1 MLKKI
6 KKNQKFYLQRK
17 NICGTLVSAKRNLRL
32 LRRFFLGLK
41 GFIDMK
47 KEFDLGHD
55 KINKLL
61 ISFAIPCVIS
71 MLINSVYN
79 IVDQIF
85 IGKGV
90 GTLGNAAT
98 NVIFPLVI
106 LANAIAGLI
115 GNGAAANLSLKL
127 GEKKENEARK
137 SVGSSITLTFIIAI
151 LFSGVAYVFLPK
163 LVYMFG
169 CTENVYSYALSY
181 GQIVLL
187 GAPFMIIYSVLAS
200 IIRADGNP
208 KYSMIMLVVGAIINI
223 VLDPIFI
230 FGFKMGVFGGG
241 LATVIGQVI
250 SFIIAICYLPKLKS
264 IKLTKED
271 YKINK
276 SVKRTLSLGL
286 SSFITQVTILV
297 LFVFMNNMMTKFGAS
312 SIYGAD
318 IPLSVYGVISK
329 INSLYIS
336 FVLGVSIGAQPIIGF
351 NYGAGN
357 LLRVKEILRKVL
369 MINFAVG
376 IIFNLIFIFF
386 PSQIAGVFIS
396 PDDANYTLF
405 MDFATL
411 MCHSFLLVCAFN
423 AMEMTT
429 SIVVQSLG
437 NVLLATAVSFI
448 RQIILFIPLA
458 LLLSLVF
465 NKGLEGIL
473 YAGCLADSITFI
485 IAGLIFT
492 SEYKKLGT
500 YSAKENEETDTV
512 IPKTYMGQKVVI
524 TISREYGSGGR
535 YVGELLA
542 RNLGIPFYDKNLI
555 TLSAKES
562 GLAPKYVKEQEQTLE
577 GPQSNDDLLYIATT
591 KVIKNLYKQG
601 SCVIVGRCGNYI
613 LKDKKDVLRV
623 YLYSS
628 MEDKI
633 NRVTKYYHIEKDK
646 AVSMINKI
654 NKERKKHYKY
664 YTNTNLDDY
673 NNYDIVIDTSKFG
686 VEETAKI
693 LEQIITKIK

>member
-1 MLKKI
+1 
-6 KKNQKFYLQRK
+6 
-17 NICGTLVSAKRNLRL
+17 
-32 LRRFFLGLK
+32 
-41 GFIDMK
+41 MK
-47 KEFDLGHD
+47 KEFDLGRD

-127 GEKKENEARK
+127 GEKKESEARA
-137 SVGSSITLTFIIAI
+137 SIGSSITLTFIISI
-151 LFSGVAYVFLPK
+151 LFAVLAYIFLPK

-169 CTENVYSYALSY
+169 CTENVYNYALSY
-181 GQIVLL
+181 GKIILV
-187 GAPFMIIYSVLAS
+187 GAPFMIIYSVLSS

-208 KYSMIMLVVGAIINI
+208 RYSMIMLVVGAIINI
-223 VLDPIFI
+223 ILDPVFI
-230 FGFKMGVFGGG
+230 FGFNMGVFGGG

-250 SFIIAICYLPKLKS
+250 SFIIALCYLPKIKS
-264 IKLTKED
+264 VKLERED
-271 YKINK
+271 FKINK
-276 SVKRTLSLGL
+276 SILRTLSLGL
-286 SSFITQVTILV
+286 SSFITQATILV
-297 LFVFMNNMMTKFGAS
+297 LFVFMNNMMTKFGAMS
-312 SIYGAD
+312 KYGAD

-357 LLRVKEILRKVL
+357 LDRVKETLRKVL
-369 MINFAVG
+369 TINFVVG
-376 IIFNLIFIFF
+376 IIFNLIFILF
-386 PSQIAGVFIS
+386 PEQIAGIFIS
-396 PDDANYTLF
+396 SEDASYTLF
-405 MDFATL
+405 MEFAKL
-411 MCHSFLLVCAFN
+411 MCHSFLLVCALN

-437 NVLLATAVSFI
+437 NVIKATAVSFI

-458 LLLSLVF
+458 LLLSMAF
-465 NKGLEGIL
+465 NLGLNGIL
-473 YAGCLADSITFI
+473 YAGCLADSITFV
-485 IAGLIFT
+485 IAGIIFIG
-492 SEYKKLGT
+492 EYRRLGT
-500 YSAKENEETDTV
+500 YSKEEKLENDAV
-512 IPKTYMGQKVVI
+512 IPETYKGKKVVI

-542 RNLGIPFYDKNLI
+542 KSLGIPFYDKNLI

-562 GLAPKYVKEQEQTLE
+562 GLATEYVKKNEQTLE
-577 GPQSNDDLLYIATT
+577 GPQTTDDLLYIATT
-591 KVIKNLYKQG
+591 KVIEKLYKKG
-601 SCVIVGRCGNYI
+601 SCVIVGRCGNFI
-613 LKDKKDVLRV
+613 LKDKKDVLKV

-628 MEDKI
+628 LGDKI
-633 NRVTKYYHIEKDK
+633 NRVTKYYNIDKDK
-646 AVSMINKI
+646 ALNTINKV

-664 YTNTNLDDY
+664 YTNTTLDDY
-673 NNYDIVIDTSKFG
+673 NNYDLVLDVSKFG
-686 VEETAKI
+686 VEKTAD
-693 LEQIITKIK
+693 IISNIVKNN

>member
-1 MLKKI
+1 
-6 KKNQKFYLQRK
+6 
-17 NICGTLVSAKRNLRL
+17 
-32 LRRFFLGLK
+32 
-41 GFIDMK
+41 MK
-47 KEFDLGHD
+47 KEFDLGRD

-127 GEKKENEARK
+127 GEKKETEARA
-137 SVGSSITLTFIIAI
+137 SIGSSITLSFIISILFAI
-151 LFSGVAYVFLPK
+151 LAYIFLPK

-181 GQIVLL
+181 GRIVLI
-187 GAPFMIIYSVLAS
+187 GAPFMIIYSVLSS

-223 VLDPIFI
+223 VLDPVFI
-230 FGFKMGVFGGG
+230 FVFNMGVFGGG

-250 SFIIAICYLPKLKS
+250 SFIIALCYLPK
-264 IKLTKED
+264 I
-271 YKINK
+271 K
-276 SVKRTLSLGL
+276 SVKLEREDFKINNSVLRTLSLGL
-286 SSFITQVTILV
+286 SSFITQATILV
-297 LFVFMNNMMTKFGAS
+297 LFVFMNNMMTKFGAMS
-312 SIYGAD
+312 KYGAD

-336 FVLGVSIGAQPIIGF
+336 FVLGVSIGTQPVIGF

-357 LLRVKEILRKVL
+357 LERVKETLRKVL
-369 MINFAVG
+369 TINFVVG
-376 IIFNLIFIFF
+376 IIFNLIFILF
-386 PSQIAGVFIS
+386 PEQIAGIFIS
-396 PDDANYTLF
+396 SEDISYALF
-405 MDFATL
+405 MEFAKL
-411 MCHSFLLVCAFN
+411 MCHSFLLACALN

-437 NVLLATAVSFI
+437 NVVKATAVSFI

-458 LLLSLVF
+458 FLLSMGF
-465 NKGLEGIL
+465 NKGLNGIL
-473 YAGCLADSITFI
+473 YAGCLADSLTFVIASI
-485 IAGLIFT
+485 IFIG
-492 SEYKKLGT
+492 EYKKLGI
-500 YSAKENEETDTV
+500 YSTKEKEENDAV
-512 IPKTYMGQKVVI
+512 IPKTYKGKKIVV

-542 RNLGIPFYDKNLI
+542 KNLGIPFYDKNLI
-555 TLSAKES
+555 ILSAKES
-562 GLAPKYVKEQEQTLE
+562 GLATEYVKKNEQTLE
-577 GPQSNDDLLYIATT
+577 GPQTTDDLLYIATT
-591 KVIKNLYKQG
+591 KVIEKLYKKG
-601 SCVIVGRCGNYI
+601 SCVIVGRCGNFI
-613 LKDKKDVLRV
+613 LKNKKDVLKV

-628 MEDKI
+628 LDDKI
-633 NRVTKYYHIEKDK
+633 NRVTKYYNIDKDK
-646 AVSMINKI
+646 ALNTINKV

-664 YTNTNLDDY
+664 YTNTILDDY
-673 NNYDIVIDTSKFG
+673 NNYDLVLDVSKFG
-686 VEETAKI
+686 VEKTAD
-693 LEQIITKIK
+693 IISNIIKNS

>member
-1 MLKKI
+1 
-6 KKNQKFYLQRK
+6 
-17 NICGTLVSAKRNLRL
+17 
-32 LRRFFLGLK
+32 
-41 GFIDMK
+41 MK
-47 KEFDLGHD
+47 KEFDLGRD

-127 GEKKENEARK
+127 GEKKETEARA
-137 SVGSSITLTFIIAI
+137 SIGSSITLTFIVSI
-151 LFSGVAYVFLPK
+151 LFAVLAYIFLPK

-169 CTENVYSYALSY
+169 CTENVYEYAISY
-181 GQIVLL
+181 GKIILV
-187 GAPFMIIYSVLAS
+187 GAPFMIIYSVLSS

-223 VLDPIFI
+223 VLDPVFI
-230 FGFKMGVFGGG
+230 FGFNMGVFGGG

-250 SFIIAICYLPKLKS
+250 SFIIALCYLPK
-264 IKLTKED
+264 I
-271 YKINK
+271 K
-276 SVKRTLSLGL
+276 SVKLEREDFKINNSVLRTLSLGL

-297 LFVFMNNMMTKFGAS
+297 LFVFMNNMMTKFGAMS
-312 SIYGAD
+312 KYGAD

-357 LLRVKEILRKVL
+357 LERVKETLRKVL
-369 MINFAVG
+369 TINFVVG
-376 IIFNLIFIFF
+376 IIFNLIFILF
-386 PSQIAGVFIS
+386 PEQIAGIFIS
-396 PDDANYTLF
+396 SEDISYALF
-405 MDFATL
+405 MEFAKL
-411 MCHSFLLVCAFN
+411 MCHSFLLACALN

-437 NVLLATAVSFI
+437 NVVKATAVSFI

-458 LLLSLVF
+458 FLLSMGF
-465 NKGLEGIL
+465 NLGLNGIL
-473 YAGCLADSITFI
+473 YAGCLADSLTFVIASI
-485 IAGLIFT
+485 IFIG
-492 SEYKKLGT
+492 EYKKLGI
-500 YSAKENEETDTV
+500 YSAKEKEENDAV
-512 IPKTYMGQKVVI
+512 IPKTYKGKKIVV

-542 RNLGIPFYDKNLI
+542 KNLGIPFYDKNLI
-555 TLSAKES
+555 ILSAKES
-562 GLAPKYVKEQEQTLE
+562 GLATEYVKKNEQTLE
-577 GPQSNDDLLYIATT
+577 GPQTTDDLLYIATT
-591 KVIKNLYKQG
+591 KVIEKLYKKG
-601 SCVIVGRCGNYI
+601 SCVIVGRCGNFI
-613 LKDKKDVLRV
+613 LKNKKDVLKV

-628 MEDKI
+628 LDDKI
-633 NRVTKYYHIEKDK
+633 NRVTKYYNIDKDK
-646 AVSMINKI
+646 ALNTINKV

-664 YTNTNLDDY
+664 YTNTILDDY
-673 NNYDIVIDTSKFG
+673 NNYDLVLDVSKFG
-686 VEETAKI
+686 VEKTAD
-693 LEQIITKIK
+693 IISNIIKNS

>member
-1 MLKKI
+1 
-6 KKNQKFYLQRK
+6 
-17 NICGTLVSAKRNLRL
+17 
-32 LRRFFLGLK
+32 
-41 GFIDMK
+41 MK
-47 KEFDLGHD
+47 KEFDLGRD

-127 GEKKENEARK
+127 GEKKETEARA
-137 SVGSSITLTFIIAI
+137 SIGSSITLTFIVSI
-151 LFSGVAYVFLPK
+151 LFAVLAYIFLPK

-181 GQIVLL
+181 GKIILV
-187 GAPFMIIYSVLAS
+187 GAPFMIIYSVLSS

-223 VLDPIFI
+223 VLDPVFI
-230 FGFKMGVFGGG
+230 FGFNMGVFGGG

-250 SFIIAICYLPKLKS
+250 SFIIALCYLPK
-264 IKLTKED
+264 I
-271 YKINK
+271 K
-276 SVKRTLSLGL
+276 SVKLEREDFKINNSVLRTLSLGL
-286 SSFITQVTILV
+286 SSFITQATILV
-297 LFVFMNNMMTKFGAS
+297 LFVFMNNMMTKFGAMS
-312 SIYGAD
+312 KYGAD

-357 LLRVKEILRKVL
+357 LERVKETLRKVL
-369 MINFAVG
+369 TINFVVG
-376 IIFNLIFIFF
+376 IIFNLIFILF
-386 PSQIAGVFIS
+386 PEQIAGIFIS
-396 PDDANYTLF
+396 SEDISYALF
-405 MDFATL
+405 MEFAKL
-411 MCHSFLLVCAFN
+411 MCHSFLLACALN

-437 NVLLATAVSFI
+437 NVVKATAVSFI

-458 LLLSLVF
+458 FLLSTGF
-465 NKGLEGIL
+465 NLGLNGIL
-473 YAGCLADSITFI
+473 YAGCLADSLTFVIASI
-485 IAGLIFT
+485 IFIG
-492 SEYKKLGT
+492 EYKKLGI
-500 YSAKENEETDTV
+500 YSTKEKEENDAV
-512 IPKTYMGQKVVI
+512 IPKTYKGKKIVV

-542 RNLGIPFYDKNLI
+542 KNLGIPFYDKNLI
-555 TLSAKES
+555 ILSAKES
-562 GLAPKYVKEQEQTLE
+562 GLATKYVKKNEQTLE
-577 GPQSNDDLLYIATT
+577 GPQTTDDLLYIATT
-591 KVIKNLYKQG
+591 KVIEKLYKKG
-601 SCVIVGRCGNYI
+601 SCVIVGRCGNFI
-613 LKDKKDVLRV
+613 LKNKKDVLKV

-628 MEDKI
+628 LEDKI
-633 NRVTKYYHIEKDK
+633 NRVTKYYNIDKDK
-646 AVSMINKI
+646 ALNTINKV

-664 YTNTNLDDY
+664 YTNTILDDY
-673 NNYDIVIDTSKFG
+673 NNYDLVLDVSKFG
-686 VEETAKI
+686 VEKTAD
-693 LEQIITKIK
+693 IISNIIKNS

>member
-1 MLKKI
+1 
-6 KKNQKFYLQRK
+6 
-17 NICGTLVSAKRNLRL
+17 
-32 LRRFFLGLK
+32 
-41 GFIDMK
+41 MK
-47 KEFDLGHD
+47 KELDLGHD

-61 ISFAIPCVIS
+61 ICFAVPCVIS

-127 GEKKENEARK
+127 GEKKEDEARA
-137 SVGSSITLTFIIAI
+137 SIGASITLTFVISI
-151 LFSGVAYVFLPK
+151 LFAVLAYIFLPK

-169 CTENVYSYALSY
+169 CTENVYNYALSY
-181 GQIVLL
+181 GRIILM
-187 GAPFMIIYSVLAS
+187 GAPFMIIYSVLSS

-208 KYSMIMLVVGAIINI
+208 RYSMIMLVVGAIINI
-223 VLDPIFI
+223 ILDPIFI
-230 FGFKMGVFGGG
+230 FGFNMGVFGGG
-241 LATVIGQVI
+241 LATVIGQII
-250 SFIIAICYLPKLKS
+250 SFIIALCYLPKIKS
-264 IKLTKED
+264 VKLEKD
-271 YKINK
+271 DFKINK
-276 SVKRTLSLGL
+276 SILRTLSLGL
-286 SSFITQVTILV
+286 SSFITQATILV
-297 LFVFMNNMMTKFGAS
+297 LFVFMNNMMTKFGALS
-312 SIYGAD
+312 KYGAD

-336 FVLGVSIGAQPIIGF
+336 FVLGVSIGTQPIIGF

-357 LLRVKEILRKVL
+357 LERVKETLRKVL
-369 MINFAVG
+369 TINFAVG
-376 IIFNLIFIFF
+376 IIFNLIFILF
-386 PSQIAGVFIS
+386 PEQIAGVFIS
-396 PDDANYTLF
+396 SEDVSYALF
-405 MDFATL
+405 MEFATL
-411 MCHSFLLVCAFN
+411 MCHSFLLVCALN

-458 LLLSLVF
+458 LLLSIGF
-465 NKGLEGIL
+465 GFGLNGIL
-473 YAGCLADSITFI
+473 YAGCLADSVTFVVAGI
-485 IAGLIFT
+485 IFVR
-492 SEYKKLGT
+492 EYRKLGV
-500 YSAKENEETDTV
+500 YSKSEKIEQDMV
-512 IPKTYMGQKVVI
+512 IPDTYKGKKIVV

-542 RNLGIPFYDKNLI
+542 KKLGIPFYDKNII

-562 GLAPKYVKEQEQTLE
+562 GLTTEYVKKNEQTLE
-577 GPQSNDDLLYIATT
+577 GPQTTDDLLYIATT
-591 KVIKNLYKQG
+591 KVIKNLYKKG

-613 LKDKKDVLRV
+613 LKDKKDVLKI

-628 MEDKI
+628 LEDKI
-633 NRVTKYYHIEKDK
+633 NRVTKYYNIDK
-646 AVSMINKI
+646 NEAVKTINKV

-664 YTNTNLDDY
+664 YTNTILDDY
-673 NNYDIVIDTSKFG
+673 NNYDLIFDVSKFG
-686 VEETAKI
+686 VEKTAD
-693 LEQIITKIK
+693 IISNIIKNN

>member
-1 MLKKI
+1 
-6 KKNQKFYLQRK
+6 
-17 NICGTLVSAKRNLRL
+17 
-32 LRRFFLGLK
+32 
-41 GFIDMK
+41 MK
-47 KEFDLGHD
+47 KELDLGHD

-61 ISFAIPCVIS
+61 ICFAVPCVIS

-127 GEKKENEARK
+127 GEKKESEARA
-137 SVGSSITLTFIIAI
+137 SIGSSITLTFIISI
-151 LFSGVAYVFLPK
+151 LFAVLAYIFLPK

-169 CTENVYSYALSY
+169 CTENVYNYALSY
-181 GQIVLL
+181 GKIILV
-187 GAPFMIIYSVLAS
+187 GAPFMIIYSVLSS

-208 KYSMIMLVVGAIINI
+208 RYSMIMLVVGAIINI
-223 VLDPIFI
+223 ILDPVFI
-230 FGFKMGVFGGG
+230 FGFNMGVFGGG

-250 SFIIAICYLPKLKS
+250 SFVIALCYLPKIKS
-264 IKLTKED
+264 VKLEKED
-271 YKINK
+271 FKINK
-276 SVKRTLSLGL
+276 SILRTLSLGL
-286 SSFITQVTILV
+286 SSFITQATILV
-297 LFVFMNNMMTKFGAS
+297 LFVFMNNMMTKFGAMS
-312 SIYGAD
+312 KYGAD

-357 LLRVKEILRKVL
+357 LDRVKETLRKVL
-369 MINFAVG
+369 IINFVVG
-376 IIFNLIFIFF
+376 IIFNLIFILF
-386 PSQIAGVFIS
+386 PEQIAGIFIS
-396 PDDANYTLF
+396 SEDASYTLF
-405 MDFATL
+405 MEFAKL
-411 MCHSFLLVCAFN
+411 MCHSFLLVCALN

-437 NVLLATAVSFI
+437 NVVKATAVSFI

-458 LLLSLVF
+458 LLLSMAF
-465 NKGLEGIL
+465 NLGLNGIL
-473 YAGCLADSITFI
+473 YAGCLADSITFV
-485 IAGLIFT
+485 IAGIIFIG
-492 SEYKKLGT
+492 EYKKLGT
-500 YSAKENEETDTV
+500 YSKKDKVENDTV
-512 IPKTYMGQKVVI
+512 IPETYKGKKIVV

-542 RNLGIPFYDKNLI
+542 KNLGIPFYDKNLI

-562 GLAPKYVKEQEQTLE
+562 GLATEYVKKNEQTLE
-577 GPQSNDDLLYIATT
+577 GPQTTDDLLYIATT
-591 KVIKNLYKQG
+591 KVIEKLYKKG

-613 LKDKKDVLRV
+613 LKDKKDVLKV

-628 MEDKI
+628 LDDKI
-633 NRVTKYYHIEKDK
+633 NRVTKYYDIDKDK
-646 AVSMINKI
+646 ALNTINKV

-664 YTNTNLDDY
+664 YTNTTLDDY
-673 NNYDIVIDTSKFG
+673 NNYDLVLDVSKFG
-686 VEETAKI
+686 VEKTAD
-693 LEQIITKIK
+693 IICNIVKNN

>member
-1 MLKKI
+1 
-6 KKNQKFYLQRK
+6 
-17 NICGTLVSAKRNLRL
+17 
-32 LRRFFLGLK
+32 
-41 GFIDMK
+41 MK
-47 KEFDLGHD
+47 KEFDLGRD

-127 GEKKENEARK
+127 GEKKETEARA
-137 SVGSSITLTFIIAI
+137 SIGSSITLSFIISILFAI
-151 LFSGVAYVFLPK
+151 LAYIFLPK

-169 CTENVYSYALSY
+169 CTENVYEYAISY
-181 GQIVLL
+181 GKIILV
-187 GAPFMIIYSVLAS
+187 GAPFMIIYSVLSS

-223 VLDPIFI
+223 VLDPVFI
-230 FGFKMGVFGGG
+230 FGFNMGVFGGG

-250 SFIIAICYLPKLKS
+250 SFIIALCYLPK
-264 IKLTKED
+264 I
-271 YKINK
+271 K
-276 SVKRTLSLGL
+276 SVKLEREDFKINNSVLRTLSLGL
-286 SSFITQVTILV
+286 SSFITQATILV
-297 LFVFMNNMMTKFGAS
+297 LFVFMNNMMTKFGAMS
-312 SIYGAD
+312 KYGAD

-336 FVLGVSIGAQPIIGF
+336 FVLGVSIGAQHIIGF

-357 LLRVKEILRKVL
+357 LERVKETLRKVL
-369 MINFAVG
+369 TINFVVG
-376 IIFNLIFIFF
+376 IIFNLIFILF
-386 PSQIAGVFIS
+386 PEQIAGIFIS
-396 PDDANYTLF
+396 SEDISYALF
-405 MDFATL
+405 MEFAKL
-411 MCHSFLLVCAFN
+411 MCHSFLLACALN

-437 NVLLATAVSFI
+437 NVVKATAVSFI

-458 LLLSLVF
+458 FLLSMGF
-465 NKGLEGIL
+465 NLGLNGIL
-473 YAGCLADSITFI
+473 YAGCLADSLTFVIASI
-485 IAGLIFT
+485 IFIG
-492 SEYKKLGT
+492 EYKKLGI
-500 YSAKENEETDTV
+500 YSTKEKEENDAV
-512 IPKTYMGQKVVI
+512 IPKTYKGKKIVV

-542 RNLGIPFYDKNLI
+542 KNLGIPFYDKNLI
-555 TLSAKES
+555 ILSAKES
-562 GLAPKYVKEQEQTLE
+562 GLATEYVKKNEQTLE
-577 GPQSNDDLLYIATT
+577 GPQTTDDLLYIATT
-591 KVIKNLYKQG
+591 KVIEKLYKKG
-601 SCVIVGRCGNYI
+601 SCVIVGRCGNFI
-613 LKDKKDVLRV
+613 LKNKKDVLKV

-628 MEDKI
+628 LDDKI
-633 NRVTKYYHIEKDK
+633 NRVTKYYNIDKDK
-646 AVSMINKI
+646 ALNTINKV

-664 YTNTNLDDY
+664 YTNTILDDY
-673 NNYDIVIDTSKFG
+673 NNYDLVLDVSKFG
-686 VEETAKI
+686 VEKTAD
-693 LEQIITKIK
+693 IISNIIKNS

>member
-1 MLKKI
+1 
-6 KKNQKFYLQRK
+6 
-17 NICGTLVSAKRNLRL
+17 
-32 LRRFFLGLK
+32 
-41 GFIDMK
+41 MK
-47 KEFDLGHD
+47 KELDLGHD

-61 ISFAIPCVIS
+61 ICFAVPCVIS

-127 GEKKENEARK
+127 GEKKESEARA
-137 SVGSSITLTFIIAI
+137 SIGSSITLTFIISI
-151 LFSGVAYVFLPK
+151 LFAVLAYIFLPK

-169 CTENVYSYALSY
+169 CTENVYNYALSY
-181 GQIVLL
+181 GKIILV
-187 GAPFMIIYSVLAS
+187 GAPFMIIYSVLSS

-208 KYSMIMLVVGAIINI
+208 RYSMIMLVVGAIINI
-223 VLDPIFI
+223 ILDPVFI
-230 FGFKMGVFGGG
+230 FGFNMGVFGGG

-250 SFIIAICYLPKLKS
+250 SFIIALCYLPKIKS
-264 IKLTKED
+264 VKLEKD
-271 YKINK
+271 DFKINK
-276 SVKRTLSLGL
+276 SILRTLSLGL
-286 SSFITQVTILV
+286 SSFITQATILV
-297 LFVFMNNMMTKFGAS
+297 LFAFMNNMMTKFGAMS
-312 SIYGAD
+312 KYGAD

-357 LLRVKEILRKVL
+357 LDRVKETLRKVL
-369 MINFAVG
+369 TINFVVG
-376 IIFNLIFIFF
+376 IIFNLIFILF
-386 PSQIAGVFIS
+386 PEKIADIFIS
-396 PDDANYTLF
+396 SEDASYTLF
-405 MDFATL
+405 MEFAKL
-411 MCHSFLLVCAFN
+411 MCHSFLLVCALN

-437 NVLLATAVSFI
+437 NVVKATAVSFI

-458 LLLSLVF
+458 LLLSMAF
-465 NKGLEGIL
+465 NLGLNGIL
-473 YAGCLADSITFI
+473 YAGCLADSITFV
-485 IAGLIFT
+485 IAGIIFIG
-492 SEYKKLGT
+492 EYKKLGT
-500 YSAKENEETDTV
+500 YSKKDKVENDTV
-512 IPKTYMGQKVVI
+512 IPETYKGKKIVV

-542 RNLGIPFYDKNLI
+542 KNLGIPFYDKNLI

-562 GLAPKYVKEQEQTLE
+562 GLATEYVKQNEQTLE
-577 GPQSNDDLLYIATT
+577 GPQTTDDLLYIATT
-591 KVIKNLYKQG
+591 KVIEKLYKKG

-613 LKDKKDVLRV
+613 LKDKKDVLKV
-623 YLYSS
+623 YLYSGLD
-628 MEDKI
+628 DKI
-633 NRVTKYYHIEKDK
+633 NRVTKYYDIDKDK
-646 AVSMINKI
+646 ALNTINKV

-664 YTNTNLDDY
+664 YTNTTLDDY
-673 NNYDIVIDTSKFG
+673 NNYDLVLDVSKFG
-686 VEETAKI
+686 VEKTAD
-693 LEQIITKIK
+693 IISNIVKNN

>member
-1 MLKKI
+1 
-6 KKNQKFYLQRK
+6 
-17 NICGTLVSAKRNLRL
+17 
-32 LRRFFLGLK
+32 
-41 GFIDMK
+41 MK
-47 KEFDLGHD
+47 KELDLGHD

-61 ISFAIPCVIS
+61 ICFAVPCVIS

-98 NVIFPLVI
+98 NVIFPLII

-127 GEKKENEARK
+127 GEKKEDEARA
-137 SVGSSITLTFIIAI
+137 SIGASITLTFGISI
-151 LFSGVAYVFLPK
+151 LFAVLAYIFLPK

-169 CTENVYSYALSY
+169 CTENVYNYALSY
-181 GQIVLL
+181 GRIILM
-187 GAPFMIIYSVLAS
+187 GAPFMIIYSVLSS

-208 KYSMIMLVVGAIINI
+208 GYSMIMLVVGAIINI
-223 VLDPIFI
+223 ILDPIFI
-230 FGFKMGVFGGG
+230 FGFNMGVFGGG

-250 SFIIAICYLPKLKS
+250 SFIIALCYLPKIKS
-264 IKLTKED
+264 VKLEKD
-271 YKINK
+271 DFKINK
-276 SVKRTLSLGL
+276 SILRTLSLGL
-286 SSFITQVTILV
+286 SSFITQATILV
-297 LFVFMNNMMTKFGAS
+297 LFVFMNNMMTKFGALS
-312 SIYGAD
+312 KYGAD

-357 LLRVKEILRKVL
+357 LERVKETLRKVL
-369 MINFAVG
+369 TINFAVG
-376 IIFNLIFIFF
+376 IIFNLIFILF
-386 PSQIAGVFIS
+386 PEQIAGVFIS
-396 PDDANYTLF
+396 SEDVSYALF
-405 MDFATL
+405 MEFATL
-411 MCHSFLLVCAFN
+411 MCHSFLLVCALN

-458 LLLSLVF
+458 LLLSIGF
-465 NKGLEGIL
+465 GLGLNGIL
-473 YAGCLADSITFI
+473 YAGCLADSVTFVVAGI
-485 IAGLIFT
+485 IFAR
-492 SEYKKLGT
+492 EYRKLGV
-500 YSAKENEETDTV
+500 YSKNEKIEQDMV
-512 IPKTYMGQKVVI
+512 IPDTYKGKKIVV

-542 RNLGIPFYDKNLI
+542 KKLGIPFYDKNII

-562 GLAPKYVKEQEQTLE
+562 GLTTEYVKKNEQTLE
-577 GPQSNDDLLYIATT
+577 GPQTTDDLLYIATT
-591 KVIKNLYKQG
+591 KVIKNLYKKG

-613 LKDKKDVLRV
+613 LKDKKDVLKI

-628 MEDKI
+628 LDDKI
-633 NRVTKYYHIEKDK
+633 NRVTKYYNIDK
-646 AVSMINKI
+646 NEAVRTINKV
-654 NKERKKHYKY
+654 NKERKRHYKY
-664 YTNTNLDDY
+664 YTNTILDDY
-673 NNYDIVIDTSKFG
+673 NNYDLIFDVSKFG
-686 VEETAKI
+686 VEKTAD
-693 LEQIITKIK
+693 IISNIIKNN